1 LSRNEAKKER
11 IGVLR
16 RPGGS
21 GPIDPRRVAGYGF
34 VAGMVL
40 APFLALVYGWNAGL
54 GVMTFAL
61 AATTYLAFDSYRTAP
76 PDLRPRLRPLVIV
89 NAALTLAC
97 FAVLLVRVQ

>member
-1 LSRNEAKKER
+1 MNEGQKER

-16 RPGGS
+16 RPGGP
-21 GPIDPRRVAGYGF
+21 GQIDPRRVAGYGF

-61 AATTYLAFDSYRTAP
+61 AATTYLTFDSYRTAP
-76 PDLRPRLRPLVIV
+76 PDLHSRLRPLVIV
-89 NAALTLAC
+89 NAALTIAC
-97 FAVLLVRVQ
+97 FAVLLVRVS